1 MADDKASPLLFKH
14 FTEPNVGMLLFHAN
28 SSQLLNAYTIRKGL
42 MENAF
47 NYMCKK

>member
-14 FTEPNVGMLLFHAN
+14 LTEPNVSILLFNAN